1 MPNFIWSVKDKQ
13 GKILI
18 KEVIAETVEE
28 SKSMLLGEGYTEIE
42 LKRDDVMDASS
53 QIYASFNKG
62 RRSQPEELI
71 KVRENLRQTTFKL
84 ILETIIYDKWLYAGM
99 ILLMILV
106 FMTGRNILAII
117 VGIVTL
123 SWLIFRIWLRL
134 PEIYYVKLNK
144 AKEWHKWNDV
154 LRIAK
159 KCEQVRSMHA
169 LKIPQTEIIL
179 SHAQALSGLGK
190 LSEALDEFQ
199 QYENQPGVQSWLYKA
214 QLASI
219 YGIAKDYDMSI
230 EYMWKAIKENPTPT
244 LYLDLASRLLR
255 YKKDVTKARE
265 VLSEVEKSTMVD
277 IARPYYLLYK
287 GIIAYI
293 EGDYDFSRK
302 QIAES
307 LKIAER
313 NRNYPFRDALIN
325 IIYSYLC
332 CVLAKLGDLNTA
344 KEYFAKAKKYLIA
357 TGESNLLEE
366 CKRAIGDINL

>member
-1 MPNFIWSVKDKQ
+1 
-13 GKILI
+13 
-18 KEVIAETVEE
+18 
-28 SKSMLLGEGYTEIE
+28 
-42 LKRDDVMDASS
+42 
-53 QIYASFNKG
+53 
-62 RRSQPEELI
+62 
-71 KVRENLRQTTFKL
+71 
-84 ILETIIYDKWLYAGM
+84 
-99 ILLMILV
+99 
-106 FMTGRNILAII
+106 
-117 VGIVTL
+117 
-123 SWLIFRIWLRL
+123 
-134 PEIYYVKLNK
+134 
-144 AKEWHKWNDV
+144 
-154 LRIAK
+154 
-159 KCEQVRSMHA
+159 
-169 LKIPQTEIIL
+169 
-179 SHAQALSGLGK
+179 
-190 LSEALDEFQ
+190 
-199 QYENQPGVQSWLYKA
+199 
-214 QLASI
+214 
-219 YGIAKDYDMSI
+219 
-230 EYMWKAIKENPTPT
+230 
-244 LYLDLASRLLR
+244 LR